1 MTARNRIGACV
12 ILFSALASMPA
23 AARDRAHVYH
33 GGVRAACGKEINSQ
47 CSGVLA
53 GGGNLVSCFL
63 VSQPVMS
70 PQCKAAVYSAW
81 DRRRQGG

>member
-12 ILFSALASMPA
+12 MLFSALASMPA

-47 CSGVLA
+47 CSGVPDANGQLLA
-53 GGGNLVSCFL
+53 CLYRH
-63 VSQPVMS
+63 QTR
-70 PQCKAAVYSAW
+70 AVLSSSRLI
-81 DRRRQGG
+81 DQTLKLLL